1 MNNALKKRR
10 THSQTMGPERSL
22 SAPRFYMCIYARLG
36 GQAALWR
43 ENDGELGQ
51 PPRYCEL
58 LAARP

>member
-1 MNNALKKRR
+1 
-10 THSQTMGPERSL
+10 MGPERSL
-22 SAPRFYMCIYARLG
+22 SVPRFYMCIYARLG